1 MAAAELSQH
10 KILGGPLPMTRTIQ
24 PDDLLNLRFLNGGA
38 LSPDASKV
46 IYTVNKINAE
56 DDREYSTLYLLD
68 LTSGDARQM
77 TNGRCVDAGAR
88 WSPDGKT
95 IAFVSDRAGKPQLY
109 LLPADGGEARRL
121 TGFKRGIGGGLAW
134 SPDGS
139 KIAFCAKPDVE
150 AADLSVE
157 PYRVDRTVYR
167 FDGIGYLDDEVN
179 EIYMLDLATGETT
192 RLTDDRNHNSNPR
205 WSPDG
210 RSLLYDA
217 NMRTDAT
224 RTLTP
229 DLMSVDL
236 SGNQSRVLADW
247 ANIAS
252 ASFTPDGTRIVLVGR
267 PNDGKPIGTKSDLY
281 ILELSSG
288 AIECRTSGLDVGVGG
303 RIMLDMPAAAL
314 SLYNILVSADG
325 NAAYATVQRGGT
337 DHIYRVALDGA
348 EDFSAVTSGD
358 SVDYPLD
365 LRGGQLLYART
376 TLNSPP
382 DLHLIRLADGAAR
395 QLTQLNAGLLGTI
408 DQPQTQHL
416 TWSSVDGVSV
426 EGWYMQP
433 PRGEAPFPTILY
445 IHGGPHLAYG
455 YGFHFDFQMLAGA
468 GYGVLFLNHRASTG
482 YGDSFS
488 TAIKGDWGNLDYK
501 DLMSGVDHAI
511 ELGLADADLLGV
523 CGLSGGGNLSCWI
536 VGQTTR
542 FKAAIPQN
550 PVTNWRSFYGT
561 SDIGIYFGV
570 EQMGGHP
577 HEIPE
582 VYEKCSP
589 IAYAHRCTTP
599 TLLVQSELDWRCPA
613 EQGEQFY
620 TVLKANG
627 CTVEMLRQP
636 GGYHGASISGAVNL
650 RRAHNEAILDWFARY
665 VLEA

>member
-1 MAAAELSQH
+1 MANTLQ
-10 KILGGPLPMTRTIQ
+10 K
-24 PDDLLNLRFLNGGA
+24 DDLLNLHFLNGA
-38 LSPDASKV
+38 TLSPDASKV
-46 IYTVNKINAE
+46 IYTVNKIDA
-56 DDREYSTLYLLD
+56 DDDKEYSTLYLLE
-68 LTSGDARQM
+68 LASGETRQM
-77 TNGRCVDAGAR
+77 TNGRSVDAGAR
-88 WSPDGKT
+88 WSTDGKS
-95 IAFVSDRAGKPQLY
+95 IAFVSDRAGKPQLH
-109 LLPADGGEARRL
+109 LLPADGGEARQL
-121 TGFKRGIGGGLAW
+121 TDFKRGIGGGLAW

-139 KIAFCAKPDVE
+139 KIAFCAKPDAE
-150 AADLSVE
+150 SADLSAE
-157 PYRVDRTVYR
+157 AYRVDRTVYR
-167 FDGIGYLDDEVN
+167 FDAIGYLDDEVN
-179 EIYMLDLATGETT
+179 DIYVLDLAGGDIA
-192 RLTDDRNHNSNPR
+192 RLTDDRNNNSNPR

-210 RSLLYDA
+210 RSILYDA

-224 RTLTP
+224 PAIVP

-236 SGNQSRVLADW
+236 SGNRSTLLADW
-247 ANIAS
+247 ANIES
-252 ASFTPDGTRIVLVGR
+252 ASFTPDGTRIAFVGR
-267 PNDGKPIGTKSDLY
+267 PDDGKPIGSKSDLY
-281 ILELSSG
+281 LLDLASG

-303 RIMLDMPAAAL
+303 SIMLDMPVASL
-314 SLYNILVSADG
+314 SLYNLKISADG
-325 NAAYATVQRGGT
+325 NSAFATVQRGGT
-337 DHIYRVALDGA
+337 DHIYRVALSGA
-348 EDFSAVTSGD
+348 EAFEPVTSGN
-358 SVDYPLD
+358 SVDFPLD
-365 LRGGQLLYART
+365 LLGENLLFART

-382 DLHLIRLADGAAR
+382 DLHLANFTGGSTR
-395 QLTQLNAGLLGTI
+395 QLTQLNADFLGAL
-408 DQPQTQHL
+408 DMPQTQRL
-416 TWSSVDGVSV
+416 NWPSSDGVSV

-433 PRGEAPFPTILY
+433 PAGEAPYPTILY

-482 YGDSFS
+482 YGDNFS

-511 ELGLADADLLGV
+511 ELGLADADRLGV

-536 VGQTTR
+536 IGQTTR

-570 EQMGGHP
+570 EQLGGHP

-589 IAYAHRCTTP
+589 ITYAHRCTTP
-599 TLLVQSELDWRCPA
+599 TLMVQSELDWRCPA

-636 GGYHGASISGAVNL
+636 GGYHGASIGGAVNL
-650 RRAHNEAILDWFARY
+650 RRAHNDAMLDWFARY
-665 VLEA
+665 VLGS

>member
-1 MAAAELSQH
+1 
-10 KILGGPLPMTRTIQ
+10 MTRTIHR
-24 PDDLLNLRFLNGGA
+24 DDLLNLHFMNGAA
-38 LSPDASKV
+38 LSPDASKI
-46 IYTVNKINAE
+46 IYTVNKIDA
-56 DDREYSTLYLLD
+56 DDDKEFSTLYLLD
-68 LTSGDARQM
+68 LASGDRRQM
-77 TNGRCVDAGAR
+77 TSGRTVDAGAC
-88 WSPDGKT
+88 WSPDGNT
-95 IAFVSDRAGKPQLY
+95 IAFVSDRDGMSQLY
-109 LLPADGGEARRL
+109 LLPADGGEARQLSR
-121 TGFKRGIGGGLAW
+121 FKRGISGGLAW

-139 KIAFCAKPDVE
+139 KIAFCAKPEVE
-150 AADLSVE
+150 AADLSTE

-167 FDGIGYLDDEVN
+167 FDAIGYLDDEVN
-179 EIYMLDLATGETT
+179 DIYVYDLAGGETT

-210 RSLLYDA
+210 SSILYDA
-217 NMRTDAT
+217 NMRQDDS

-229 DLMSVDL
+229 DLMTVNL
-236 SGNQSRVLADW
+236 AGKQYTVLANW
-247 ANIAS
+247 ANIES
-252 ASFTPDGTRIVLVGR
+252 ANFTPDGSLIVFVGR
-267 PNDGKPIGTKSDLY
+267 PDDGKPIGTKSDLY
-281 ILELSSG
+281 TLELSSG
-288 AIECRTSGLDVGVGG
+288 DIECRSGGLDVGVGG
-303 RIMLDMPAAAL
+303 RIMLDMPVASL
-314 SLYNILVSADG
+314 SLQNVMLSADG
-325 NAAYATVQRGGT
+325 ESAYTTVQRGGT
-337 DHIYRVALDGA
+337 DHIYRVALSGA
-348 EDFSAVTSGD
+348 EAIEAVTCGD
-358 SVDYPLD
+358 SIDFPLD
-365 LRGGQLLYART
+365 LRGDQLLYART

-382 DLHLIRLADGAAR
+382 DLHLADLASRACR
-395 QLTQLNAGLLGTI
+395 QLTQLNAGFLGGLAL
-408 DQPQTQHL
+408 PQTQHL
-416 TWSSVDGVSV
+416 NWQSVDGVGV
-426 EGWYMQP
+426 EGWYMKP
-433 PRGEAPFPTILY
+433 PRGEAPYPTILY

-511 ELGLADADLLGV
+511 ELGLADADRLGV

-577 HEIPE
+577 QEIPE
-582 VYEKCSP
+582 VYERCSP
-589 IAYAHRCTTP
+589 ITYAHRCTTP
-599 TLLVQSELDWRCPA
+599 TLIVQSELDWRCPA

-636 GGYHGASISGAVNL
+636 GGSHGASISGAVNL
-650 RRAHNEAILDWFARY
+650 RRAHNEAMLDWFARY
-665 VLEA
+665 VLDA

>member
-1 MAAAELSQH
+1 M
-10 KILGGPLPMTRTIQ
+10 IRTIQ
-24 PDDLLNLRFLNGGA
+24 PDDLLNLRFLNGAA
-38 LSPDASKV
+38 LSPDASK
-46 IYTVNKINAE
+46 IIFTVKKIAAE
-56 DDREYSTLYLLD
+56 NDKEYSAIYLLD
-68 LTSGDARQM
+68 LDSGDGRQM
-77 TNGRCVDAGAR
+77 TSGRSVDVGAC

-95 IAFVSDRAGKPQLY
+95 IVFVSNRDGKPQLY
-109 LLPADGGEARRL
+109 LLPADGGEARQL
-121 TGFKRGIGGGLAW
+121 THFKRGISGGLAW

-139 KIAFCAKPDVE
+139 KVAFCAKPDGE
-150 AADLSVE
+150 AADLSTV

-167 FDGIGYLDDEVN
+167 FDAIGYLDDEVN
-179 EIYMLDLATGETT
+179 DIYVLDLAGGEIT
-192 RLTDDRNHNSNPR
+192 RLTDDRNNNSNPR

-210 RSLLYDA
+210 SSILYDA
-217 NMRTDAT
+217 NMRRDAT
-224 RTLTP
+224 RAMTP
-229 DLMSVDL
+229 DLMLVDL
-236 SGNQSRVLADW
+236 AGKQATALAKW

-252 ASFTPDGTRIVLVGR
+252 ASFTPDGARIVFVGR
-267 PNDGKPIGTKSDLY
+267 PDDGKPIGTKSDLY
-281 ILELSSG
+281 LLDLSSG
-288 AIECRTSGLDVGVGG
+288 ASKCRSAGLDVGVGG
-303 RIMLDMPAAAL
+303 RIMLDMPVAAL
-314 SLYNILVSADG
+314 SQQNVMLSADG
-325 NAAYATVQRGGT
+325 ESAYVTVQRGGT
-337 DHIYRVALDGA
+337 DHIYRVALSGA
-348 EDFSAVTSGD
+348 EAIEAVTSGD
-358 SVDYPLD
+358 SVDFPLD
-365 LRGGQLLYART
+365 LRGHQLLYART

-382 DLHLIRLADGAAR
+382 DLHLADLASGASR
-395 QLTQLNAGLLGTI
+395 QLTQLNADFLGDI
-408 DQPQTQHL
+408 NIPQTQRL
-416 TWSSVDGVSV
+416 NWSSVDGVSV

-433 PRGEAPFPTILY
+433 PAGEAPYPTILY

-468 GYGVLFLNHRASTG
+468 GYGLLFLNHRASTG

-488 TAIKGDWGNLDYK
+488 TAIKGDWGNLDYN

-511 ELGLADADLLGV
+511 ELGLADADRLGV

-589 IAYAHRCTTP
+589 ITYAHRCTTP
-599 TLLVQSELDWRCPA
+599 TLMVQSELDWRCPA

-636 GGYHGASISGAVNL
+636 GGSHGASISGAVNL
-650 RRAHNEAILDWFARY
+650 RRAHNEAMLDWFARY
-665 VLEA
+665 VLGS